1 MSWETVKL
9 AEVASFKTGKLN
21 SNAAVTG
28 GVYPF
33 FTCAQETFQIDKY
46 AFDTEAVLLAGN
58 NANGIFPLR
67 HYHGRFNAY
76 QRTYVI
82 ETLDA
87 ERLNTRFLYFALRPA
102 LKRFESESIGATTQ
116 YLTKGILDS
125 FKIKVPDLPT
135 QEQIAAILSAY
146 DDLIENNRRRIA
158 LLEQAAR
165 LLYREWFVHF
175 RFPGHETARFKDGL
189 PEGWVKQQLGEVC
202 ATNKNA
208 YKKGKLP
215 NEVRYIDIG
224 SVSTGRIDD
233 ASQYLAEDAPGR
245 ARRIAEP
252 MDTIWS
258 NVRPNLK
265 AYALVMSPN
274 ENDVFSTGFTVLHAE
289 TVSPFFLYFTV
300 TTDDFVKHL
309 MNHATGVSY
318 PAVRADDFERA
329 EVLVPT
335 DELMTEFHQF
345 SEPLFQQMTKLTD
358 QNAKLTAARDLFLP
372 RLMDGRIP
380 VSV

>member
-1 MSWETVKL
+1 MSWRECELGDVVTLKRGHDLPKDKRKEGAIPVVSSSGITGWHNESK
-9 AEVASFKTGKLN
+9 ADPPGVVTGRYGTIGEVFFVDRPYWPLN
-21 SNAAVTG
+21 TALYAIDFHDNDPRFVSYFLRNQLKNYRSEKAAVP
-28 GVYPF
+28 GV
-33 FTCAQETFQIDKY
+33 DRN
-46 AFDTEAVLLAGN
+46 VL
-58 NANGIFPLR
+58 
-67 HYHGRFNAY
+67 H
-76 QRTYVI
+76 
-82 ETLDA
+82 
-87 ERLNTRFLYFALRPA
+87 
-102 LKRFESESIGATTQ
+102 
-116 YLTKGILDS
+116 
-125 FKIKVPDLPT
+125 KIKVRAPDLPT
-135 QEQIAAILSAY
+135 QERIAAILSAY

-189 PEGWVKQQLGEVC
+189 PEGWVRQQLGDVC

-215 NEVRYIDIG
+215 SEVRYIDIG
-224 SVSTGRIDD
+224 AVSTGHIEG
-233 ASQYLAEDAPGR
+233 ATHYLAEDAPGR

-329 EVLVPT
+329 EVLVPI
-335 DELMTEFHQF
+335 DELMTKFHQF
-345 SEPLFQQMTKLTD
+345 AEPMFQQMIKLSS
-358 QNAKLTAARDLFLP
+358 QNAKLTAARDLVLP